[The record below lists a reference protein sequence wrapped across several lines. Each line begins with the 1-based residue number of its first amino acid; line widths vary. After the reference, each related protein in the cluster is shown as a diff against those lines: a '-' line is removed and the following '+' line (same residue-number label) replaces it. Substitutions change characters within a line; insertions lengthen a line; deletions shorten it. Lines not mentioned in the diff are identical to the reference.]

1 MYSNSKRFL
10 ALVCLLLFPYFVE
23 AGQLNMTEGVTG
35 ISHDIYHLH
44 MTIFYICCIIG
55 FGVFGAMI
63 YSMFRHRKSN
73 GHQAANFHESAKVEL
88 AWTIIPFLIL
98 VAMAVPAT
106 GTLIRMDDTKDAA
119 LTVKITASQWKWHY
133 DYFNKG
139 VGFYSILKT
148 SQKQIDNQQPKDANY
163 LLEVDKPLV
172 LPIHRKIRFLITSE
186 DVIHSWFVPAFA
198 IQKDANPG
206 FINEAWTRIDKAG
219 VYRGQCAQLCGKGH
233 GFMPIVVKAV
243 TGKDFD
249 KWLKNQQQAKLLAAQ
264 SAQASLSKTLSKEEL
279 MKKGQSVYLAHCAVC
294 HQPNG
299 MGLQGV
305 FPALK
310 GSKTATGPVHDHIH
324 TVKFGRPGTAMQAFG
339 KQLTDE
345 EIAAAITYERNSW
358 GNNMG
363 DAVQAA
369 DVHKVQQ

>member
-1 MYSNSKRFL
+1 
-10 ALVCLLLFPYFVE
+10 
-23 AGQLNMTEGVTG
+23 MTKGVTG

-44 MTIFYICCIIG
+44 MTIFYICCAIG
-55 FGVFGAMI
+55 VGVFGAMI
-63 YSMFRHRKSN
+63 YAMLRHRKSQ
-73 GHQAANFHESAKVEL
+73 GHKAANFHESVKVEL

-98 VAMAVPAT
+98 IAMAVPAT
-106 GTLIRMDDTKDAA
+106 GTLIKMDDTKDAA
-119 LTVKITASQWKWHY
+119 LTIKITASQWKWHY

-148 SQKQIDNQQPKDANY
+148 PQKQIDNQQAKDTDY

-172 LPIHRKIRFLITSE
+172 LPVNRKIRFLITSE
-186 DVIHSWFVPAFA
+186 DVIHSWFIPAFA

-206 FINEAWTRIDKAG
+206 FINEAWTRIDKTG

-243 TGKDFD
+243 SGKEFD
-249 KWLKNQQQAKLLAAQ
+249 SWLKAQQQAKLVAAK
-264 SAQASLSKTLSKEEL
+264 SAQAALSKTLSKADL
-279 MKKGQSVYLAHCAVC
+279 MKEGQNVYLAHCAVC

-324 TVKFGRPGTAMQAFG
+324 TVKFGRLGTAMQAFS

-363 DAVQAA
+363 DAVQAS
-369 DVHKVQQ
+369 DVHKVKQ